1 MFDVFSRNITNNHV
15 DMSNK
20 TEERGN
26 VNFTRISLEG
36 KAALVTGAGRG
47 IGRASALAF
56 AEAGADVAVC
66 DKMTDLE
73 EVAEE
78 IRARGRKGLA
88 VTSHIGKIDQSKNLV
103 EKVMA
108 EFGRIDILFNNAGT
122 CPSYGPLLEQ
132 EEWAWDATLDVNV
145 KGAFFLTQ
153 MVAAIMKDNGGGVII
168 NSASLS
174 VFKTSDLPFYS
185 VSKAG
190 MVMLTQTMAKEWGQ
204 YGIRVNAIAPGLTK
218 TRISESLWKD
228 PVQAEI
234 ARKKM
239 ALLRLGEPDD
249 IAGVA
254 LFLASDLSRFV
265 TGHTIIADGGE
276 LLGAPAFPKEDI

>member
-1 MFDVFSRNITNNHV
+1 MD
-15 DMSNK
+15 
-20 TEERGN
+20 
-26 VNFTRISLEG
+26 FTRISLEG
-36 KAALVTGAGRG
+36 KVALVTGGGRG

-56 AEAGADVAVC
+56 AEAGADVAIC
-66 DKMTDLE
+66 DKMAELE
-73 EVAEE
+73 TVTEE

-103 EKVMA
+103 EKVMS

-122 CPSYGPLLEQ
+122 GPSYGPLLEQ
-132 EEWAWDATLDVNV
+132 EEWAWDVTLDVNL

-153 MVAAIMKDNGGGVII
+153 MVASIMIDNGGGVII
-168 NSASLS
+168 NTASLGAL
-174 VFKTSDLPFYS
+174 KPSDIPFYS

-190 MVMLTQTMAKEWGQ
+190 LITLTQNMAKEWGQ
-204 YGIRVNAIAPGLTK
+204 YGIRVNAIAPGLIK
-218 TRISESLWKD
+218 TRIAESLWKD
-228 PVQAEI
+228 PVKAEI
-234 ARKKM
+234 ARKNM

-265 TGHTIIADGGE
+265 TGHTLVADGGE
-276 LLGAPAFPKEDI
+276 LIGAPSFPKENL